1 MAQKA
6 EIRSNLPLKIQTTL
20 RFFWGMGIVFLF
32 LMLIIRILE
41 LKLVFDNHLL
51 NFEISDVILGSLL
64 EDVGWY
70 LYFMGLLLM
79 VHLVVS
85 LFSPKL
91 GRGLTLLIFVLT
103 IIIHVALISYFLKTL
118 LPLGSDVYAYSMDD
132 LLATVQASGQL
143 NFLTVFLGIVGAIL
157 LGLILSLG
165 YRFIKLSL
173 KSYLVVS
180 GLTYVFIF
188 FYVFFPITDTSS
200 ANENKSNV
208 QVNKTHFLTQASFN
222 YFMFDD
228 NYYFDFYLRPSGNDL
243 VVKKDYFDDIYPF
256 LHRAEY
262 PDVLSP
268 YFDSL
273 ESKPDIVFI
282 LFESLGRAYSGR
294 DAYLG
299 SFTPFLD
306 SLAESSLVWENA
318 ISSTGRTFGI
328 LPGTMAGLPFG
339 KNGFLEF
346 SPNYPHHETI
356 LSILKENGYELNFFI
371 GADQNFDN
379 EGSFLNYQEVDLIVD
394 QQSYGPEYEKT
405 PSESGFSWGYP
416 DKAMFSNGLSKLPPS
431 DESPQLRIFQ
441 TQTSHDPYIVP
452 NPEIYQP
459 KLRNYLSN
467 ELGFSDSKVSD
478 YLSYENIYMTLL
490 YADDAVR
497 DFFHEYKKRP
507 EFENTIFIITG
518 DHRLPE
524 IPMATRLDRFRV
536 PLIIYSPKLKGPES
550 FKGVVSHWEITPSIL
565 SFLEKQVNVT
575 LPEELIW
582 QGQVLDTATTFQSN
596 IAMPLMRNKNQLLD
610 YIHGEYFLSDGQLFI
625 VTDGLNIDPIVDT
638 QNLNRMTGEF
648 EEFKNRNN
656 YLIQTNKLLP
666 EDLPEN

>member
-51 NFEISDVILGSLL
+51 NFEISDVILESLL

-79 VHLVVS
+79 VHLAVS
-85 LFSPKL
+85 LFSPRL

-256 LHRAEY
+256 VHRAEY

-497 DFFHEYKKRP
+497 DFFHEYRKRP

>member
-51 NFEISDVILGSLL
+51 NFEISDVILESLL

-256 LHRAEY
+256 VHRAEY

-497 DFFHEYKKRP
+497 DFFHEYRKRP

>member
-6 EIRSNLPLKIQTTL
+6 EIRSNLPLRIQTTL
-20 RFFWGMGIVFLF
+20 RFFWGMGIVFLL

-41 LKLVFDNHLL
+41 LKLVFNSHLL
-51 NFEISDVILGSLL
+51 NFTLSDVIVESLL
-64 EDVGWY
+64 EDLGWY
-70 LYFMGLLLM
+70 LYFMGLLLV
-79 VHLVVS
+79 VHLFVS
-85 LFSPKL
+85 LFSPKF
-91 GRGLTLLIFVLT
+91 GRGFTLAIFVLT
-103 IIIHVALISYFLKTL
+103 IIIHVALIGYFLKTL
-118 LPLGSDVYAYSMDD
+118 LPLGSDVYAYSLDD

-143 NFLTVFLGIVGAIL
+143 NFLTVL
-157 LGLILSLG
+157 LGVIGALVLGFILSLG
-165 YRFIKLSL
+165 YRTIRLSL
-173 KSYLVVS
+173 KSYLIIS

-243 VVKKDYFDDIYPF
+243 VVQKDYFDDIYPF
-256 LHRAEY
+256 VHRAEY

-273 ESKPDIVFI
+273 ESKPDIVFV
-282 LFESLGRAYSGR
+282 LFESLGRAYSGK

-339 KNGFLEF
+339 QKGFLEF
-346 SPNYPHHETI
+346 SPDFPNHETI
-356 LSILKENGYELNFFI
+356 LSILKRNGYEVDFFI

-379 EGSFLNYQEVDLIVD
+379 EGSFLLHQQVDMLVD

-416 DKAMFSNGLSKLPPS
+416 DKALFSNGLSKLPAS
-431 DESPQLRIFQ
+431 DEVPQLRIFQ

-459 KLRNYLSN
+459 KLRNYLSS
-467 ELGFSDSKVSD
+467 ELGFSESKVSD
-478 YLSYENIYMTLL
+478 YLSYENIYMTIL

-497 DFFHEYKKRP
+497 EFFNEYRKRP
-507 EFENTIFIITG
+507 EFENTLFIITG

-524 IPMATRLDRFRV
+524 IPMSTRLDRFRV

-565 SFLEKQVNVT
+565 SFLQKQVDVS
-575 LPEELIW
+575 LPEEVIW
-582 QGQVLDTATTFQSN
+582 QGQVLDTARTFQSK

-625 VTDGLNIDPIVDT
+625 VSDGLNIDPIVDT

-666 EDLPEN
+666 EDLEQN

>member
-51 NFEISDVILGSLL
+51 NFAISDVIIGSLL

-70 LYFMGLLLM
+70 FYFMGLLLM
-79 VHLVVS
+79 VHLIVS

-91 GRGLTLLIFVLT
+91 GRGLTLSIFVLT

-256 LHRAEY
+256 VHRAEY

-306 SLAESSLVWENA
+306 SLAKSSLVWENA

-497 DFFHEYKKRP
+497 DFFNEYRKRP

-536 PLIIYSPKLKGPES
+536 PLIIYSPKLKGPAS

-565 SFLEKQVNVT
+565 SFLEKQVNVN
-575 LPEELIW
+575 LPEEMIW
-582 QGQVLDTATTFQSN
+582 QGQVLDTASTFQSN

-625 VTDGLNIDPIVDT
+625 VSDGLNIDPIVDT

>member
-1 MAQKA
+1 
-6 EIRSNLPLKIQTTL
+6 
-20 RFFWGMGIVFLF
+20 
-32 LMLIIRILE
+32 
-41 LKLVFDNHLL
+41 
-51 NFEISDVILGSLL
+51 
-64 EDVGWY
+64 
-70 LYFMGLLLM
+70 
-79 VHLVVS
+79 
-85 LFSPKL
+85 
-91 GRGLTLLIFVLT
+91 
-103 IIIHVALISYFLKTL
+103 
-118 LPLGSDVYAYSMDD
+118 
-132 LLATVQASGQL
+132 
-143 NFLTVFLGIVGAIL
+143 
-157 LGLILSLG
+157 
-165 YRFIKLSL
+165 
-173 KSYLVVS
+173 
-180 GLTYVFIF
+180 
-188 FYVFFPITDTSS
+188 
-200 ANENKSNV
+200 
-208 QVNKTHFLTQASFN
+208 
-222 YFMFDD
+222 MFDD

-256 LHRAEY
+256 VHRAEY

-497 DFFHEYKKRP
+497 DFFHEYRKRP